1 VFIID
6 TVFAAVGQTQRQ
18 LLKKL
23 LEKGKNKKQQQ
34 QKTPDSFQTFHSTLD

>member
-23 LEKGKNKKQQQ
+23 LEKRKKQ
-34 QKTPDSFQTFHSTLD
+34 KTTTAKNT